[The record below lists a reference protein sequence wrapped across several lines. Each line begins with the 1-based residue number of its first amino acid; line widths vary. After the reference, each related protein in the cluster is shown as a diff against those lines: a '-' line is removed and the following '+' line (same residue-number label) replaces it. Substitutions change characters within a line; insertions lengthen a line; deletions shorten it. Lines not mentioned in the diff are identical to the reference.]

1 MRSCRKRGD
10 LIWMIRSK
18 CLILGISGSILK
30 SSSTQSTTRKGEEL
44 TFSSFAKQI
53 YPSNFTPSPC
63 HRWIKLLEDKGLV
76 SYFFISER
84 LAADE

>member
-1 MRSCRKRGD
+1 MPSCKRRDGS
-10 LIWMIRSK
+10 IWMIRSR
-18 CLILGISGSILK
+18 CLILSILGSILK
-30 SSSTQSTTRKGEEL
+30 SSSTSPSLHTAREEL

-76 SYFFISER
+76 SYRPFLEW
-84 LAADE
+84 